1 MRRTIL
7 PGAVLLGLTLI
18 TAAPVAGAMTVD
30 EAIEQV
36 TPGEVSAAVTRFD
49 DFPVTRYQV
58 SGPTPLETETMEG
71 DTTVI
76 SLNTDILF
84 AFGSAEPPP
93 SAKDRIAELL
103 EDVPEG
109 MTVQV
114 HGHTDS
120 IGSSE
125 ANLAL
130 SEERADAVADLIS
143 QVRPDLSLQAEG
155 FGESDPVESN
165 EVGGEDNPEGR
176 AANRRVEIRY
186 GG

>member
-1 MRRTIL
+1 MRRATL
-7 PGAVLLGLTLI
+7 PGAVLFGLALVGV
-18 TAAPVAGAMTVD
+18 APVAGALSVD
-30 EAIEQV
+30 EAVEQA
-36 TPGEVSAAVTRFD
+36 TPDAISASVTRFEV
-49 DFPVTRYQV
+49 FPVTRYQV
-58 SGPTPLETETMEG
+58 REPTPLESTTMEG
-71 DTTVI
+71 ATTVI
-76 SLNTDILF
+76 TLNADILF

-93 SAKDRIAELL
+93 SAKDRIAEILD
-103 EDVPEG
+103 DVPDG

-125 ANLAL
+125 ANMAL
-130 SEERADAVADLIS
+130 SEARADAVADLIS
-143 QVRPDLSLQAEG
+143 QVRPDLTLQAEG